1 MNLKRFKKVTKLITQ
16 YKNMRVDSKDKGSSQ
31 RQTAN
36 THKYVPNFG
45 KGIIGTSTFWM
56 PLAEATCYVWVA
68 HRFLK
73 IYYRD
78 HDFLL

>member
-1 MNLKRFKKVTKLITQ
+1 
-16 YKNMRVDSKDKGSSQ
+16 MRVDSKDKGSSQ
-31 RQTAN
+31 RQIAN

-73 IYYRD
+73 IY
-78 HDFLL
+78 